1 MKRAPEPPLARL
13 TTLGQFWLLAF
24 GCTLVVSSELGL
36 TQETGAVIGNVLNE
50 NGKSVAAAHVVVRSL
65 SGNGDEVEL
74 TTESDGTYAHGNIKA
89 GLYPVMA
96 NADGLSGDMFRVR
109 IRAGQTV
116 EINFSLI
123 PGGRDAAW
131 IAELGVIESTSRA
144 FAAGLTATRAA
155 DHITATAVRLF
166 TRATEQTPNCAA
178 CHYNLAVSYMM
189 LQRFMHAEVAFQRV
203 LELIPDYSAAYYGL
217 ASIYTQQGRTTDA
230 ANARDELTR
239 LARAR
244 LKKQRR
250 QFKVVLVRGIA
261 HLKSGRLAAAVKDFE
276 DLLNQDHSFAATHYW
291 LAVSLKRSNQSER
304 AIKEFRRYL
313 QLASDGEYVDHARQ
327 ALSSL
332 GR

>member
-1 MKRAPEPPLARL
+1 MKRAPEPPLVRL
-13 TTLGQFWLLAF
+13 TTFGQFWLLAF
-24 GCTLVVSSELGL
+24 SCTLVVSSELGL
-36 TQETGAVIGNVLNE
+36 TQGTGAVIGNVLNE

-74 TTESDGTYAHGNIKA
+74 TTESDGTYSHGNIIA
-89 GLYPVMA
+89 GLYTVTA
-96 NADGLSGDMFRVR
+96 NADGLSGDRFRVR

-178 CHYNLAVSYMM
+178 CHYNLAVS
-189 LQRFMHAEVAFQRV
+189 
-203 LELIPDYSAAYYGL
+203 
-217 ASIYTQQGRTTDA
+217 
-230 ANARDELTR
+230 
-239 LARAR
+239 
-244 LKKQRR
+244 
-250 QFKVVLVRGIA
+250 
-261 HLKSGRLAAAVKDFE
+261 
-276 DLLNQDHSFAATHYW
+276 
-291 LAVSLKRSNQSER
+291 LKRSNQSER

>member
-1 MKRAPEPPLARL
+1 VKRAPEPPLVRL
-13 TTLGQFWLLAF
+13 TTLGQVWLLAF

-74 TTESDGTYAHGNIKA
+74 KTESDGTYAHGNIKA
-89 GLYPVMA
+89 GLYTVMA

-131 IAELGVIESTSRA
+131 IAELGVIESASRA
-144 FAAGLTATRAA
+144 FTAGLTATRAA
-155 DHITATAVRLF
+155 DHITAVRLF
-166 TRATEQTPNCAA
+166 TRATEQTPDCAA

-230 ANARDELTR
+230 ANARDEATR

>member
-1 MKRAPEPPLARL
+1 MKRAPEPPLVRL
-13 TTLGQFWLLAF
+13 TTFGQFWLLAF
-24 GCTLVVSSELGL
+24 SCTLVVSSELGL
-36 TQETGAVIGNVLNE
+36 TQGTGAVIGNVLNE

-89 GLYPVMA
+89 GLYTVTA
-96 NADGLSGDMFRVR
+96 NADGLSGDRFRVR

-230 ANARDELTR
+230 VNARDELTR

-261 HLKSGRLAAAVKDFE
+261 PLKVGRLASAVKDFE

>member
-1 MKRAPEPPLARL
+1 MKRAPEPPLVRL
-13 TTLGQFWLLAF
+13 TTFGQFWLLAF
-24 GCTLVVSSELGL
+24 SCTLVVSSELGL

-74 TTESDGTYAHGNIKA
+74 KTESDGTYAHGNIKA
-89 GLYPVMA
+89 GLYTVMA

-109 IRAGQTV
+109 IRGGQTV

-123 PGGRDAAW
+123 PGGREAAW
-131 IAELGVIESTSRA
+131 IAELGVIESASRA

-155 DHITATAVRLF
+155 DHITAVRFF
-166 TRATEQTPNCAA
+166 TRATEQTPDCAA
-178 CHYNLAVSYMM
+178 CHYNLAVSYMT
-189 LQRFMHAEVAFQRV
+189 LQRFVHAEVAFQRV

-230 ANARDELTR
+230 ANARDEATR